1 MSEMFMN
8 AMATSTNTALTENGG
23 VAFATTKSAMLDFF
37 AMGGALRHRDDKEVV
52 SMLSMAMGEDKLNA
66 IRAMFYF
73 RDARGGQGERDTFRK
88 QLKWL
93 AVTHPEIVKAN
104 IDLIADY
111 GRWDDLYTLFDT
123 SLEKDAIDVFAR
135 QLARDMHAE
144 RPSLLAKW
152 LKSEN
157 TSSKESVR
165 LARAT
170 RKGLGMTPQVYRK
183 VLSGLRKQI
192 NIVERL
198 ISSNQWSEVNYSA
211 VPSQANMKYKSA
223 FYKHDTERRLQFI
236 ESVKKGEAKIN
247 ASTLYPYEIVRDA
260 QKLEWDAEAHSKDV
274 TNALWAALPDYIG
287 DANVNALAVVDVSGS
302 MTGLPMQVSIS
313 LGMYL
318 AERNKSEAYRNK
330 FITFSS
336 SPELV
341 TIQGDTFVERVHNM
355 GRAAWEMNT
364 DIVKVFD
371 LILDVAVK
379 NKLTQEEIPSK
390 LFIISDMEFDDAS
403 YSEVDEKIFEM
414 IARKFSDAGYQLP
427 FLVFWNVDS
436 RNTQVPM
443 SMDQRGFQMVSGC
456 SPSIFTNVLKGTTL
470 TAYELMLEVLGVER
484 YQPIKIGS

>member
-23 VAFATTKSAMLDFF
+23 VAFATTKSSMLDFF

-52 SMLSMAMGEDKLNA
+52 SMLSMAMSEDKLNA

-123 SLEKDAIDVFAR
+123 PLEKYAIDVFAR
-135 QLARDMHAE
+135 QLARDMHTE
-144 RPSLLAKW
+144 RPSLLVKW

-165 LARAT
+165 LARST

-211 VPSQANMKYKSA
+211 VPSQANMKYKTA

-236 ESVKKGEAKIN
+236 ESVKQGEAKIN

-260 QKLEWDAEAHSKDV
+260 QKLEWDTEAHAKDV

-318 AERNKSEAYRNK
+318 AEHNKSEAYRNK

-336 SPELV
+336 RPDLV
-341 TIQGDTFVERVHNM
+341 TIKGDTFVERVHNM
-355 GRAAWEMNT
+355 SRAAWEMNT

-379 NKLTQEEIPSK
+379 NKLTQGEIPSK
-390 LFIISDMEFDDAS
+390 LFIISDMCFDDAS
-403 YSEVDEKIFEM
+403 NSEVDEKIFEM
-414 IARKFSDAGYQLP
+414 IARKFSEAGYQLP
-427 FLVFWNVDS
+427 FLVFWDVNSV
-436 RNTQVPM
+436 NTQVPM
-443 SMDQRGFQMVSGC
+443 SMDQRGFQLVSGC

-470 TAYELMLEVLGVER
+470 SAYDLMLEVLGAER
-484 YQPIKIGS
+484 YQQIKLS